1 MDNLKELKMFLEYI
15 INKYSQA
22 LLEARID
29 YISEKYKN
37 KISPEK
43 VQEYQDT
50 IPDKSHLEWVVKQH
64 IQGNIKDSKSLT
76 DTLQHFIKVKK
87 QLPNK
92 DLNSYKSL
100 EDLHNTISQ
109 YTPEEKTSTQ
119 IHEISND
126 HGLLIKVPRS
136 HNAAIELAKLS
147 PNHPEHDSL
156 KKAAWCTSADSYM
169 GKERFDH
176 YNSRGSNLYVIND
189 NSRLSQIH
197 VDHNGEVE
205 GNDEYNKPL
214 SDNQKQFYLDKIKHH
229 GIISSDADYH
239 NALKSNK
246 LLTNDNFDEQYLNK
260 GTNDDALIY
269 NHYKR
274 FGKMISSESHPTH
287 NLHKIIETGNRVT
300 GRLLSVNPH
309 PISKEL
315 STHILQNP
323 NDKLINHLV
332 KTHILSA
339 GKLRLTPECSKAI
352 IDRFKSDTITQHF
365 LIKDHEKSMDSFDG
379 YDIGD
384 ITKHVFSNNLISKN
398 FIKALYHDTPINRI
412 PYSIAYGAM
421 TLGDYKPTIYDTLKK
436 KNPDRLH
443 INLKHFA
450 SGDDESANYF
460 INRYMNDEDISGS
473 KEDKFNKLHSAI
485 LGTDGGH
492 ALGGVASSKCLR
504 GLIDNYPE
512 NSTNVYHTAFSR
524 LVSNHDSASTFTGT
538 PKYMDEYI
546 NKIKHDKKASG
557 AVLRD
562 YGNTYLDDNQINTLH
577 RNHSWHEDEDFN
589 GRPINKTSK

>member
-15 INKYSQA
+15 INKYSQT

-43 VQEYQDT
+43 VQEYQDI

-92 DLNSYKSL
+92 DLNSYRSL
-100 EDLHNTISQ
+100 EDLHNAISQ

-119 IHEISND
+119 IHEIPND
-126 HGLLIKVPRS
+126 HSLSISIPKS
-136 HNAAIELAKLS
+136 HNAAVELAKLS
-147 PNHPEHDSL
+147 PGHPEYDSL

-176 YNSRGSNLYVIND
+176 YNSRGSNLYIIND
-189 NSRLSQIH
+189 HSRLSQIH
-197 VDHNGEVE
+197 VDHNGDVE

-229 GIISSDADYH
+229 GIISSDSDYH
-239 NALKSNK
+239 SVLKSNK

-260 GTNDDALIY
+260 GTDDDALIY

-274 FGKMISSESHPTH
+274 FGKIISSESHPAH
-287 NLHKIIETGNRVT
+287 NLHKIIETGNRV

-315 STHILQNP
+315 SNHILQNP

-332 KTHILSA
+332 KTHILSD
-339 GKLRLTPECSKAI
+339 GKLRLTPECSKAL
-352 IDRFKSDTITQHF
+352 IDRFKSDTVTQHF
-365 LIKDHEKSMDSFDG
+365 LIKDHENSMDDFEG
-379 YDIGD
+379 ELGD
-384 ITKHVFSNNLISKN
+384 VTNHVFSNNLISKN
-398 FIKALYHDTPINRI
+398 FIKALYHETPITRI
-412 PYSIAYGAM
+412 PYSIAQGAM
-421 TLGDYKPTIYDTLKK
+421 TLGDYTPTIYDTLKK
-436 KNPDRLH
+436 KNPDTLH
-443 INLKHFA
+443 QKLKYFA
-450 SGDDESANYF
+450 SGDNESANYF

-473 KEDKFNKLHSAI
+473 KEDKFNKLHNTI
-485 LGTDGGH
+485 LLGTEDGN
-492 ALGGVASSKCLR
+492 ALSGVVSSRCIR

-512 NSTNVYHTAFSR
+512 NSTNVNHRALSR
-524 LVSNHDSASTFTGT
+524 LISDNDSASDFTGT

-546 NKIKHDKKASG
+546 NKIKHDKKAST
-557 AVLRD
+557 AVLRN
-562 YGNTYLDDNQINTLH
+562 YGNTYLNDDQINTLY
-577 RNHSWHEDEDFN
+577 RNHSFHEDEDFN